1 MALLDNKG
9 HLPKMSR
16 LCRPGRF
23 PVASVALKV
32 EPVYDAI
39 SLKPISY
46 WQQLKVTPEV
56 QV

>member
-9 HLPKMSR
+9 HLPKRSR
-16 LCRPGRF
+16 LCRLVPF
-23 PVASVALKV
+23 PAVSVALKV